1 MLGLVR
7 NMCRAVQLARVP
19 FVRPLSLQ
27 AVAVNKS
34 GGSAVWSE
42 LRSMRAAASAPLAVA
57 CTQAVLVWGER
68 SVGQAAP
75 LEADSVM
82 RKRRT
87 KMKKHKWRKRRKA
100 QRAERRK
107 LSQGR

>member
-19 FVRPLSLQ
+19 FARPLSLQ
-27 AVAVNKS
+27 AVNKS
-34 GGSAVWSE
+34 SGSAMWSE
-42 LRSMRAAASAPLAVA
+42 LRNTRAAASAPLAVTCA
-57 CTQAVLVWGER
+57 QAVLVWAER
-68 SVGQAAP
+68 GAGQAAP